1 MEDVKQLPEIQQ
13 TAVAAAAAA
22 EQTALVQALTR
33 PETG

>member
-13 TAVAAAAAA
+13 TAVAAAA

>member
-13 TAVAAAAAA
+13 TGVAAAAA